1 MNLMKQLLVKFEQL
15 KDVHLLDITFYLI
28 WVSVVK
34 PAVDENSIL
43 LVRPS
48 GASEP
53 LKRVEFEPLESVGII
68 YF

>member
-15 KDVHLLDITFYLI
+15 KNVHLLDITFYLI

-34 PAVDENSIL
+34 PAVDENPIL